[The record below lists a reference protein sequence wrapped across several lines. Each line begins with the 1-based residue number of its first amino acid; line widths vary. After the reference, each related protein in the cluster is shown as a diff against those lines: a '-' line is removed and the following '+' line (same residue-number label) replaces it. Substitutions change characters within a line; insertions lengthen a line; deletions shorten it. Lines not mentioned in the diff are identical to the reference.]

1 LRHAIKLER
10 KYRYEI
16 KERLAIMKEEYLKK
30 INDIYR
36 EICEIESLDKNPF
49 RLSYFVKQI
58 LELISKLKQ
67 LDSNLDYSN
76 IYENLWHTLNKEV
89 SYVDYA
95 YGKMIKKNAAKV
107 RQQEYYSELNK
118 AIGQIRLDISSL
130 LGK

>member
-1 LRHAIKLER
+1 
-10 KYRYEI
+10 
-16 KERLAIMKEEYLKK
+16 MKKEYLKK
-30 INDIYR
+30 INGLYK
-36 EICEIESLDKNPF
+36 EICEIESLDKKPF
-49 RLSYFVKQI
+49 LLSYFVKQI

-76 IYENLWHTLNKEV
+76 IYDNLWHTLNKEV